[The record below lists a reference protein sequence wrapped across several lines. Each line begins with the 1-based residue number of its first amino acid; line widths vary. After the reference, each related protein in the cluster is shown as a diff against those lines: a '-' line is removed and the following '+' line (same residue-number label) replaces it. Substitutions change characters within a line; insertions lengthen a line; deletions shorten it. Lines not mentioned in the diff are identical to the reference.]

1 LIFSE
6 AARANSKSLSK
17 FSVHQ
22 LTEAYAKNGH
32 LLTND
37 NKNMF
42 ECLDN
47 EESQQTDEKV
57 DNSSD
62 DYFRCLKLKSPKSI
76 TSEQV
81 GLNRQRSCAGR
92 IVETS
97 KAVNT
102 KEYSSPFK
110 SKKYDFSKKQSVKN
124 DKSTSKYDNGQR

>member
-1 LIFSE
+1 LLYSE

-17 FSVHQ
+17 FSIHQ
-22 LTEAYAKNGH
+22 LTEAYEKNGH
-32 LLTND
+32 LLRND
-37 NKNMF
+37 HRNMF

-57 DNSSD
+57 ENSN
-62 DYFRCLKLKSPKSI
+62 DYYFKCSKLKSPKSI

-102 KEYSSPFK
+102 KEFSSPFK
-110 SKKYDFSKKQSVKN
+110 SKKYDFSKKQSVKHE
-124 DKSTSKYDNGQR
+124 KSTSKYGNGQR